1 MKLAFWII
9 AGAIGA
15 VLWRGLIWFFFGSS
29 IKHGWHTLTKRSR
42 ASYLMIHELN
52 VQGYKFYHALFTPDQ
67 RQVTFLNGRG
77 GSVTYKLR
85 RTLIGRRLA
94 VYDQGEFRIGLLVHH
109 WTKRIT
115 PEELNKLLN
124 T

>member
-85 RTLIGRRLA
+85 RTQLRRRLV
-94 VYDQGEFRIGLLVHH
+94 VYERHELVIGPFVSR
-109 WTKRIT
+109 WTKRIP
-115 PEELNKLLN
+115 PEELNTLLN